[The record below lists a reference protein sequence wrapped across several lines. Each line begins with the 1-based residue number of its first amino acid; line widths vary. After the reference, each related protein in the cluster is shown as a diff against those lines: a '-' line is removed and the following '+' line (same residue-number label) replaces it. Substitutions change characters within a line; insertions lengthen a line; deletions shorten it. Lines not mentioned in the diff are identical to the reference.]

1 MSILEAFYDGVRRPT
16 ADRSDVLVLSAD
28 GNGIVMRPAALAP
41 LPPRRHHEQ
50 PLSNA
55 GFDEVKTH
63 DAPGDPLNTIN
74 AATKSVASPK

>member
-16 ADRSDVLVLSAD
+16 ANVLVLSAD
-28 GNGIVMRPAALAP
+28 GNGIVMLPAALAP

-50 PLSNA
+50 PLGNA

-63 DAPGDPLNTIN
+63 DALGNPLNTIN
-74 AATKSVASPK
+74 VATRSVATPM

>member
-16 ADRSDVLVLSAD
+16 ANVLVLSAD
-28 GNGIVMRPAALAP
+28 GNGIVMLPVALAP

-63 DAPGDPLNTIN
+63 D
-74 AATKSVASPK
+74 SRSR

>member
-1 MSILEAFYDGVRRPT
+1 VSILEAFYDGVRRPT
-16 ADRSDVLVLSAD
+16 ADRSGVLVLSAD
-28 GNGIVMRPAALAP
+28 GNGIVMLPAALAP

-74 AATKSVASPK
+74 VATRSVASPK